1 MRDELITVIV
11 PVYNVEKYVQRCI
24 DSICSQ
30 TYRDIEIILIDDGST
45 DASGKICDKA
55 ALSDHRIRV
64 IHKENGGLSDAR
76 NAGLD
81 VMQGDYVT
89 FVDSDDFVA
98 KTYIE
103 KLYVAITTAHADISV
118 CAESYVTLDDDA
130 NIKTLK
136 RPLRD
141 YDGTLLMTAEEAL
154 STMFRQDLYDS
165 SACAKLYCADL
176 FTEMRYPLG
185 YTYEDIGTIYQIFLK
200 SKQVVYIGEHLYFYL
215 QREGSIL
222 HSKNSSKLYWDGILM
237 VELQRDEIVRCY
249 PQLQKDADCRCIS
262 MYFHALMGADVTN
275 DIQLKDV
282 AWEKIKGLRFGVLFN
297 PNGRLKARIAS
308 LLSILGKEMFLR
320 IWKLLKK

>member
-1 MRDELITVIV
+1 MRNELISVIV
-11 PVYNVEKYVQRCI
+11 PVYNVERYVQRCI

-30 TYRDIEIILIDDGST
+30 TYRDIEIILINDGST
-45 DASGKICDKA
+45 DASGKICDEA
-55 ALSDHRIRV
+55 ALSDSRIRT

-81 VMQGDYVT
+81 VMQGEYVT
-89 FVDSDDFVA
+89 FIDSDDFVA
-98 KTYIE
+98 KDYIE
-103 KLYVAITTAHADISV
+103 KLYAAISSTHADISV
-118 CAESYVTLDDDA
+118 CAESYVTLDADA
-130 NIKTLK
+130 NIKILK

-165 SACAKLYCADL
+165 SACAKLYHADL
-176 FTEMRYPLG
+176 FAEMRYPVG

-200 SKQVVYIGEHLYFYL
+200 SQQVVYIGDHLYLYF

-237 VELQRDEIVRCY
+237 VESQRTEVVRYY
-249 PQLQKDADCRCIS
+249 PQLQKDADCRCLS

-275 DIQLKDV
+275 DVRLKDV

-308 LLSILGKEMFLR
+308 LLSILGREMFLS
-320 IWKLLKK
+320 IWKVLKK